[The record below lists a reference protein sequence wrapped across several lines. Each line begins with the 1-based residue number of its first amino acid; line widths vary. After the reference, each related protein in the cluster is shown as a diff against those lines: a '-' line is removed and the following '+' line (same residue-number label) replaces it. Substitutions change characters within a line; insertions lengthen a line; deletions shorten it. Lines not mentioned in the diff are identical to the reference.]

1 MEVINEPVDFLDFVE
16 NGENNYLFGIVFNH
30 NIYMLIRGFLKWKR
44 RWRNARRKRLMI
56 KIRNQRILE
65 EKNMNI

>member
-1 MEVINEPVDFLDFVE
+1 
-16 NGENNYLFGIVFNH
+16 
-30 NIYMLIRGFLKWKR
+30 MLIRGFLKWKR

-56 KIRNQRILE
+56 KIRNERILE